1 MCVRDSISAFL
12 AASAPK
18 KLVFMVDGETQ
29 NIFYL
34 FFRFPFPICSGLDMS
49 SFVFAS
55 SFLAACYSFMVTGL
69 L

>member
-12 AASAPK
+12 ADSAPK
-18 KLVFMVDGETQ
+18 KLVFMVDGETHR
-29 NIFYL
+29 IFFL

-55 SFLAACYSFMVTGL
+55 FLAACYSFMVTGL